1 MSKAGNRIDELQTQ
15 ISELGPLLPGSI
27 SEQWNVCGK
36 PGCRCKAKKN
46 PKKHGP
52 YYQLSYTIAGK
63 SSTMFI
69 KSPDLDEARRRQ
81 GNYREYRRLC
91 NELVLAWID
100 QARAKGLKDHEDHC
114 GGRTESGK
122 RVTGKSK

>member
-1 MSKAGNRIDELQTQ
+1 MSEAGNRIDELQRQ
-15 ISELGPLLPGSI
+15 LSELGPLLPGSI

-36 PGCRCKAKKN
+36 AGCRCKAKKN

-69 KSPDLDEARRRQ
+69 KPVDLDEARRRLE
-81 GNYREYRRLC
+81 NYREYRRLC
-91 NELVLAWID
+91 NELILAWVD
-100 QARAKGLKDHEDHC
+100 HARAEGLKDNEDNC
-114 GGRTESGK
+114 SGK
-122 RVTGKSK
+122 T